1 MAKINFMTSTS
12 RSEISPSVALE
23 TPEHMRKETLWTP
36 SLTCDSDTQSS
47 SEDEQV
53 SPIALFNE
61 AMKTHENKMTEPLT
75 FQLTSD
81 WDGICKEEQE
91 VCIEK
96 ATEACKVICKIIA
109 PNASNE
115 LSQAMK
121 LTEPGIS
128 EDLEG
133 LMIAYQNAPTRNLK
147 LQILS
152 LDAHRYLLK
161 MLKKIH
167 EPYGKITTWQIKMAR
182 QHARENGPGNI
193 VSNLQIAR
201 TFMQYNFG

>member
-1 MAKINFMTSTS
+1 MSKW
-12 RSEISPSVALE
+12 V
-23 TPEHMRKETLWTP
+23 
-36 SLTCDSDTQSS
+36 
-47 SEDEQV
+47 
-53 SPIALFNE
+53 
-61 AMKTHENKMTEPLT
+61 T

-81 WDGICKEEQE
+81 WDGICKELE

-96 ATEACKVICKIIA
+96 ATETCKVICEIIA
-109 PNASNE
+109 PDASNE

-152 LDAHRYLLK
+152 LYAHRYLLK

-167 EPYGKITTWQIKMAR
+167 EHTNRPY
-182 QHARENGPGNI
+182 
-193 VSNLQIAR
+193 
-201 TFMQYNFG
+201 FMQYNFG